1 MAHAQKAA
9 GDGIPSGTPL
19 CPSNDEAE
27 SPSLLCLLRTKR
39 DLADLEVKP
48 IPGVFVSPDED
59 HATKI
64 HALMV
69 GPSGTPYEGGFFHFL
84 IDCGADYPMQPP
96 SVRLMTTDAG
106 RVQFSPHIYSNGI
119 IHLGASWTPVQS
131 IGSLLA
137 SMSSL
142 LRADAYSAGH
152 LSDETYR
159 EAMSRHN
166 ALLQHETLRVA
177 VCDMVEACLQGNSAY
192 PRGLA
197 ELVVLQKFVGYYNRY
212 KEIIEANLH
221 LSGKEMRSFA
231 GSLKGTFDYSAL
243 MARLEDLRERLQ
255 RKYGTNS
262 SSNV

>member
-9 GDGIPSGTPL
+9 GDGASPGTL
-19 CPSNDEAE
+19 FEPSNDDAE
-27 SPSLLCLLRTKR
+27 NPSLLCLLRTKR

-48 IPGVFVSPDED
+48 IPGVFVSQDED
-59 HATKI
+59 HVTRI

-84 IDCGADYPMQPP
+84 IDCGANYPMQPP

-106 RVQFSPHIYSNGI
+106 RVQFSPHVYSNGR

-142 LRADAYSAGH
+142 LRADVYSAGH
-152 LSDETYR
+152 LSA
-159 EAMSRHN
+159 EAYQEAISRHN
-166 ALLQHETLRVA
+166 YFLQHETLRVA
-177 VCDMVEACLQGNSAY
+177 VCDAVEACLRGNSEY

-197 ELVVLQKFVGYYNRY
+197 ELVVLQKFVSYYNRY
-212 KEIIEANLH
+212 KEIIEASLH

-231 GSLKGTFDYSAL
+231 GSVKGTFDYHSL
-243 MARLEDLRERLQ
+243 LARLEDLLERL
-255 RKYGTNS
+255 KSTYGSNS
-262 SSNV
+262 SANV